1 MDKPNRDDLRIV
13 TEYLEIP
20 AVAQRGSIACQKM
33 VEFITDL
40 EPCGKWAWS
49 QERAEPKTKWNVN
62 IRRDERNTEAQLYLI
77 QRQRLIL
84 IQGRLGNQ
92 TRVGMDLN
100 SG

>member
-33 VEFITDL
+33 VAFITDL
-40 EPCGKWAWS
+40 EACGKRK
-49 QERAEPKTKWNVN
+49 ERAEPKTKWNMN

-92 TRVGMDLN
+92 TRVGMDLK